1 MNDKK
6 MVYLTI
12 PDLAMKSVA
21 NSRMLLKGGGTAPG
35 RYLRRAK
42 NIVSSAGLLKRMD
55 WTAVNM
61 RANCSL
67 NDKCVP
73 VGMTSMAVGQPVPGG
88 RAGVLYTNCTDEE
101 RARRL
106 DAARTC
112 AISTLA
118 TRGGVYSR
126 AG

>member
-1 MNDKK
+1 
-6 MVYLTI
+6 MVYLTL
-12 PDLAMKSVA
+12 PDLAQKSVS
-21 NSRMLLKGGGTAPG
+21 NPRMLLPGGGTASG

-42 NIVSSAGLLKRMD
+42 NIVSSAGLLKRME

-67 NDKCVP
+67 GDKCVP
-73 VGMTSMAVGQPVPGG
+73 IGMTSMAVGQPVPGTPTK
-88 RAGVLYTNCTDEE
+88 LYVNCTDEE